1 MTFFR
6 SSRLP
11 VLAGLLCLALMG
23 FAGAS
28 FAQVTTGVRWDVV
41 PSPTEVIT
49 IGRSEVVGSITL
61 FSHTV
66 GEHTGTSQGG
76 DAQIGIIFTNP
87 ALQIDNTTSSG
98 IRLVTSTN
106 LASATIVNVENKD
119 INGRCSGFITIN
131 VPAGIT
137 TVAGDFMR
145 LEGVRGRIDLSGPP
159 QGITAGTDLYA
170 SLQSINDP
178 SANLF
183 TPDIV
188 RVAKSL
194 CPYFVSVKKDTLL
207 LCFPS
212 SGKYGT
218 NNDPTY
224 SITITEG
231 FARAFVDA
239 NSNGVTSR
247 ARVDSKGN
255 LLGAPTNNTQFYI
268 YLRDI
273 PASVSSITWAPS
285 YPSKE
290 LPTIS
295 GLRYVSGGAISAT
308 GEASALYEYYSNDQ
322 TNSSDITTETFV
334 VNPKLLLGSNAI
346 ATGTVNAGVYMAPF
360 AETLGAC
367 SKPASADSDG
377 NTRYRPRFVQVLRAL
392 NSGCNIPPSEPVQ
405 PYADIIRCNCYLLYT
420 YVTSTSTWNTG
431 MVVANTSGDTA
442 VFGTGAHAPDQQ
454 GPVTF
459 YFYDKTA
466 QYVGST
472 TTATDI
478 LPGQSLVTL
487 LSALLPTAPT
497 PVTSFSGYVIAKTS
511 FQYCHGYAFIADNSF
526 ANIAQGYLANVIP
539 DPSIKA
545 GARSAT
551 AAADVDKLIPAGES
565 LNN

>member
-11 VLAGLLCLALMG
+11 VLAGLLCLVLMG
-23 FAGAS
+23 FAGTS
-28 FAQVTTGVRWDVV
+28 FAVVRWDVV

-61 FSHTV
+61 FAFGAGNV
-66 GEHTGTSQGG
+66 TGTSTGG

-87 ALQIDNTTSSG
+87 ALQIDNTTASG
-98 IRLVTSTN
+98 IKLITSAS

-131 VPAGIT
+131 LPAGMT
-137 TVAGDFMR
+137 PAANDFVR
-145 LEGVRGRIDLSGPP
+145 VEGVRGRIDLSGPP

-170 SLQSINDP
+170 HIQSINDP

-194 CPYFVSVKKDTLL
+194 CPYFVEVKKDTLL
-207 LCFPS
+207 LCFPT
-212 SGKYGT
+212 SGKY
-218 NNDPTY
+218 NSSPTY

-239 NSNGVTSR
+239 NSNGVAGKT
-247 ARVDSKGN
+247 RVDSAGA
-255 LLGAPTNNTQFYI
+255 LLGAPTNNTQFYV

-273 PASVSSITWAPS
+273 PASVASITWPASVQSNQGIPS
-285 YPSKE
+285 Y
-290 LPTIS
+290 LV
-295 GLRYVSGGAISAT
+295 YVSGGTISAT
-308 GEASALYEYYSNDQ
+308 GEASALYQYVSNDQ
-322 TNSSDITTETFV
+322 TNLSDITTETFTMS
-334 VNPKLLLGSNAI
+334 PLLNLSSTNSV

-367 SKPASADSDG
+367 AAPSAASD
-377 NTRYRPRFVQVLRAL
+377 RYRPRFVQVLRAL

-405 PYADIIRCNCYLLYT
+405 PYADIIRCNCYLLFT
-420 YVTSTSTWNTG
+420 YVTATSTWNTG

-442 VFGTGAHAPDQQ
+442 VFGTSQHAPDQQ
-454 GPVTF
+454 GPITF

-472 TTATDI
+472 ITATDI
-478 LPGQSLVTL
+478 LPGQSYVNV
-487 LSALLPTAPT
+487 LSAMLPTTPT
-497 PVTSFSGYVIAKTS
+497 PVTQFSGYVIAKTA
-511 FQYCHGYAFIADNSF
+511 FQYCHGYAFIADNTF

-545 GARSAT
+545 GVRTAT
-551 AAADVDKLIPAGES
+551 AAADVVARIPAGES